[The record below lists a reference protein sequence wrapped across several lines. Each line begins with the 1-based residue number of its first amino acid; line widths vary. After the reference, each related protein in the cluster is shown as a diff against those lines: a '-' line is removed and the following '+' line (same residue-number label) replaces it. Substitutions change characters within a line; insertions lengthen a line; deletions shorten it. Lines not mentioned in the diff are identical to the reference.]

1 MSRLLLD
8 TSAYSAYL
16 RGHEAV
22 AVEIRRADELVLT
35 PIVFGELLAGFRK
48 GNRFQA
54 NLDTLREFLASPRAR
69 WVPLDDETGDR
80 YSLILDTL
88 RRAGTPVPSNDVWIE
103 ASAMQHG
110 LRLLTTDPH
119 YQRIPQIAVSL
130 HPVG

>member
-1 MSRLLLD
+1 VIRILLD

-22 AVEIRRADELVLT
+22 GVEVRRADELVLT

-48 GNRFQA
+48 GSRFPS
-54 NLDTLREFLASPRAR
+54 NLDTLRQFLASPRVR

-80 YSLILDTL
+80 YSIIHDTL
-88 RRAGTPVPSNDVWIE
+88 RRAGNPVPSNDVWIA

-119 YQRIPQIAVSL
+119 YQQMPQIAVL
-130 HPVG
+130 FHPAA